1 MSAYFSRS
9 ALRRLPSSTKTGLLR
24 WRAIRAVICF
34 SISFGRDVLALAEH
48 QILDRLGIQH
58 DRLRALRDLD
68 LDVLVD
74 QVDGLGAE
82 GVPHKPAG
90 DVGGPDRLV
99 DVGEPAVVVAIRR
112 EHRVGAERLPQLGD
126 DAVRQAEGVLR
137 CVVGD
142 RRLCLDEALVAA
154 DRSVD
159 AGEERQR
166 SGDGRLELVLEFL
179 DVGDDL
185 LDRLLVERQRL
196 GDVVEDAEVV
206 DDQPMGLVGRIDAV
220 GAGDRLQQRVL
231 LQRLVEVLAVQDRR
245 IEAGEQLRRDD
256 DDLQRVGGVVEPRD
270 DLLQLVSVPEST
282 SPSQVGRRGTS
293 TSRSSRPRRPGAC
306 RAPPYTPHTR
316 PCRRRRPEP

>member
-9 ALRRLPSSTKTGLLR
+9 ALRRWPSSTKTGLLR

-48 QILDRLGIQH
+48 QVLDRLGIQH
-58 DRLRALRDLD
+58 DRLGALRDLD

-74 QVDGLGAE
+74 QVDRLRAE
-82 GVPHKPAG
+82 RVPHQPAG

-112 EHRVGAERLPQLGD
+112 QHRVGAERLPQLGD

-137 CVVGD
+137 RVVGD
-142 RRLCLDEALVAA
+142 RRLCLHEPLVAA
-154 DRSVD
+154 DGAVD

-166 SGDGRLELVLEFL
+166 RGDGRRELVLELL

-185 LDRLLVERQRL
+185 LDGLLVERQRL

-206 DDQPMGLVGRIDAV
+206 DDQAVGLVRRVDPV
-220 GAGDRLQQRVL
+220 GAGDRLQERVL
-231 LQRLVEVLAVQDRR
+231 LERLVEVLAVAGSARR
-245 IEAGEQLRRDD
+245 
-256 DDLQRVGGVVEPRD
+256 
-270 DLLQLVSVPEST
+270 
-282 SPSQVGRRGTS
+282 
-293 TSRSSRPRRPGAC
+293 SRSAASP
-306 RAPPYTPHTR
+306 
-316 PCRRRRPEP
+316 